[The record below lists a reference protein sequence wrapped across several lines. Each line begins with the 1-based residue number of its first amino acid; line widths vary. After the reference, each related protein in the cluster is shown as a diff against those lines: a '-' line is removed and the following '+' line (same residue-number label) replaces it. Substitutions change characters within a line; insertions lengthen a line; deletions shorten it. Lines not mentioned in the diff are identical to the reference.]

1 MVRKVSF
8 TEPTFFPSDDTGRD
22 AQVSYCAHIGLQRKP
37 NGRVVVFANF
47 HPILKE
53 YFLLGGTA
61 KEKQLETFRH
71 YCPLLHRVLKGESDV
86 KIVRGL
92 DLGAVIIDA
101 LAMQVEADSSVSTAW
116 LSEDPAVA
124 AAMQTVSDTAR
135 QICQEINSSTHL
147 ATWRRYLRGV
157 WLHY

>member
-1 MVRKVSF
+1 M
-8 TEPTFFPSDDTGRD
+8 
-22 AQVSYCAHIGLQRKP
+22 
-37 NGRVVVFANF
+37 VVFANF

-101 LAMQVEADSSVSTAW
+101 LAMQVEADSSVSTAR